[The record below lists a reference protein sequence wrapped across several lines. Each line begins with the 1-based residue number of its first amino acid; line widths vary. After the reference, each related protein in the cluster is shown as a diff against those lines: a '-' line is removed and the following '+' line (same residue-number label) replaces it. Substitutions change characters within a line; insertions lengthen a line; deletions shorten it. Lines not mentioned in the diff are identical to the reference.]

1 MPEAPALQ
9 KLKIGGQA
17 FLQAPQPVLAR
28 ALEGGPLAQTR
39 LFVFGRITAVLSHA
53 GITEMM
59 KDAER
64 FTVDA
69 RNAGHKSALGMP
81 FLPRSLKLLAENLLT
96 LDEPHHTRLRRLA
109 DAPFRRAAIEGM
121 RPAVGAQCARLLDE
135 MAASSNTDLISGLCR
150 PLPVQVICDLLGLS
164 DARRDRLARVF
175 AGFSGGSTLE
185 IFRAATKIGWM
196 QRELR
201 EEFALAR
208 TAPRPG
214 LIADL
219 VHAEAEGGRLSEDE
233 LLSLVFVLFAAGHET
248 TTHFISSS
256 VWTILTEPGARD
268 AIAAMDADALSVA
281 VDELMR
287 FSGPVQFTKPR
298 YARED
303 TVFLGHPIKR
313 GKLVMALLAAGNLD
327 PAAFE
332 DPLTLNLA
340 RRPNR
345 HLSWGW
351 GPHLCLG
358 MHLAKAECEI
368 ALRQILERWPGV
380 EIDGDPA
387 ALKWSQRPGVR
398 GLARLPLQLK
408 S

>member
-1 MPEAPALQ
+1 MPPAPALQ
-9 KLKIGGQA
+9 KLKLGGQA
-17 FLQAPQPVLAR
+17 FLRAPQPSLAR
-28 ALEGGPLAQTR
+28 ALAAGPLAQTR
-39 LFVFGRITAVLSHA
+39 LLGVGKVTAVLSHA
-53 GITEMM
+53 GITDMM

-69 RNAGHKSALGMP
+69 RNAGHSSALGLP
-81 FLPRSLKLLAENLLT
+81 FLPKSLKLLAENLLT

-109 DAPFRRAAIEGM
+109 DAPFRRAATEGM
-121 RPAVGAQCARLLDE
+121 RPAVEAGCARLLEE
-135 MAASSNTDLISGLCR
+135 MARTGNTDLVAGLCR

-164 DARRDRLARVF
+164 EARRTALIEVF
-175 AGFSGGSTLE
+175 SGFSGGSTLE
-185 IFRAATKIGWM
+185 TLGVLMKTGWVQRA
-196 QRELR
+196 LR
-201 EEFALAR
+201 AEFAEAR

-214 LIADL
+214 LISEL
-219 VHAEAEGGRLSEDE
+219 VHAESEAGRLSEDE
-233 LLSLVFVLFAAGHET
+233 FVSLVFVLFAAGYET

-256 VWTILTEPGARD
+256 VWTMLTQPGARD
-268 AIAAMDADALSVA
+268 ALAAMDDAALSVA

-287 FSGPVQFTKPR
+287 FSGPVQFTRPR

-303 TVFLGHPIKR
+303 TVFLGHPIAR
-313 GKLVMALLAAGNLD
+313 GKPVMAMLAAGNLD
-327 PAAFE
+327 PAAF
-332 DPLTLNLA
+332 DAPLTLNLA

-345 HLSWGW
+345 HLGWGW

-368 ALRQILERWPGV
+368 ALRQILSRWPGV

>member
-9 KLKIGGQA
+9 KLEIGGQG

-59 KDAER
+59 KDADR

-81 FLPRSLKLLAENLLT
+81 FLPKSLKLLAENLLT

-121 RPAVGAQCARLLDE
+121 RAAVDAQCTRLLDE
-135 MAASSNTDLISGLCR
+135 MVASGNTDLISGLCR

-208 TAPRPG
+208 VSPCPG

-256 VWTILTEPGARD
+256 VWTMLREPGARD

>member
-1 MPEAPALQ
+1 MSEVPALQ
-9 KLKIGGQA
+9 KLRFSGQA
-17 FLQAPQPVLAR
+17 FLRAPQPHLAR
-28 ALEGGPLAQTR
+28 ALEAGPLAETR
-39 LFVFGRITAVLSHA
+39 VLMFGQITAVLSHA
-53 GITEMM
+53 GITDMM
-59 KDAER
+59 KDADR
-64 FTVDA
+64 FVVDA

-81 FLPRSLKLLAENLLT
+81 FLPKSLKLLAENLLT
-96 LDEPHHTRLRRLA
+96 LDEPRHTRLRRLA
-109 DAPFRRAAIEGM
+109 DAPFRRAAIEGL
-121 RPAVGAQCARLLDE
+121 RASVEAQCARLLDE
-135 MAASSNTDLISGLCR
+135 MARSGNTDLISGLCR
-150 PLPVQVICDLLGLS
+150 PLPIQVICDLLGLS
-164 DARRDRLARVF
+164 ETRRTRLAKVF
-175 AGFSGGSTLE
+175 SGFSGGGALETL
-185 IFRAATKIGWM
+185 AAASKIGWM

-201 EEFALAR
+201 TEFDEAR
-208 TAPRPG
+208 RSPRPG
-214 LIADL
+214 LIAEL
-219 VHAEAEGGRLSEDE
+219 VHAEAEEGRLTEDE

-256 VWTILTEPGARD
+256 VWTMLTEPGARD
-268 AIAAMDADALSVA
+268 AIAAMDDDALSVA

-303 TVFLGHPIKR
+303 TVFLGHPIAR
-313 GKLVMALLAAGNLD
+313 GKMVMALLAAGNLD

-351 GPHLCLG
+351 GPHICLG

-380 EIDGDPA
+380 EIAGDPA
-387 ALKWSQRPGVR
+387 TLKWSQRPGVR
-398 GLARLPLQLK
+398 GLARMPLQLK

>member
-1 MPEAPALQ
+1 MPEATALQ
-9 KLKIGGQA
+9 KLKIGGQG

-59 KDAER
+59 KDADR

-81 FLPRSLKLLAENLLT
+81 FLPKSLKLLAENLLT

-121 RPAVGAQCARLLDE
+121 RPAVEAQCARLLDE
-135 MAASSNTDLISGLCR
+135 MVATSNTDLISGLCR

-185 IFRAATKIGWM
+185 IFRAASKIGWM

-208 TAPRPG
+208 VSPRPG
-214 LIADL
+214 LIAEL

-256 VWTILTEPGARD
+256 VWTMLTEPGARD

-303 TVFLGHPIKR
+303 TVFLGHPIQR

-327 PAAFE
+327 PAAFD

-380 EIDGDPA
+380 AIDGDPA

>member
-1 MPEAPALQ
+1 MPAAPALQ
-9 KLKIGGQA
+9 NLKIGGQA
-17 FLQAPQPVLAR
+17 FLRAPQPVLAR
-28 ALEGGPLAQTR
+28 ALAAGPLAQTR

-59 KDAER
+59 KDTER
-64 FTVDA
+64 FVVDA

-81 FLPRSLKLLAENLLT
+81 FLPKSLKLLAENLLT

-121 RPAVGAQCARLLDE
+121 RPSVEAQCARLLDE
-135 MAASSNTDLISGLCR
+135 MAATGNTDLVSGLCR

-164 DARRDRLARVF
+164 EERRDRLARVF

-185 IFRAATKIGWM
+185 IFRAASKIGWM

-256 VWTILTEPGARD
+256 VWTMLTEPGARD
-268 AIAAMDADALSVA
+268 AIAAMDGEALSVA

-327 PAAFE
+327 PAAFD

-398 GLARLPLQLK
+398 GLARMPLQLK

>member
-1 MPEAPALQ
+1 MPAAPALQ
-9 KLKIGGQA
+9 KLKTGGQA
-17 FLQAPQPVLAR
+17 FLRAPQPHLAR
-28 ALEGGPLAQTR
+28 ALAGGPLAETR
-39 LFVFGRITAVLSHA
+39 LLVFGRITAVLSHA

-81 FLPRSLKLLAENLLT
+81 FLPKSLKLLAENLLT
-96 LDEPHHTRLRRLA
+96 LDEPHHTRLRRQA

-121 RPAVGAQCARLLDE
+121 RPAVEAQCARLLDE
-135 MAASSNTDLISGLCR
+135 MVATGNTDLVSGLCR

-164 DARRDRLARVF
+164 QERRDRLARVF

-185 IFRAATKIGWM
+185 IFRAASKIGWM

-208 TAPRPG
+208 TSPRPG
-214 LIADL
+214 LIAEL

-256 VWTILTEPGARD
+256 VWTMLTEPGARD
-268 AIAAMDADALSVA
+268 AIAALDADALSVA

-327 PAAFE
+327 PAAFD

-345 HLSWGW
+345 HLGWGW

-398 GLARLPLQLK
+398 GLARMPLRLN

>member
-1 MPEAPALQ
+1 MPQAPALQ
-9 KLKIGGQA
+9 KLKLGGQD
-17 FLQAPQPVLAR
+17 FLRAPHALLAG
-28 ALEGGPLAQTR
+28 ALEAGPLAQTR
-39 LFVFGRITAVLSHA
+39 LLVFGRITAVLSHA

-69 RNAGHKSALGMP
+69 RNAGHSSALGMP
-81 FLPRSLKLLAENLLT
+81 FLPKSLKLLAENLLT

-121 RPAVGAQCARLLDE
+121 RPAVEAQCARLLDE
-135 MAASSNTDLISGLCR
+135 MARSGNTDLVSGLAR
-150 PLPVQVICDLLGLS
+150 PLPIQVICDLLGLS
-164 DARRDRLARVF
+164 DARREGLVRVF
-175 AGFSGGSTLE
+175 SGFSGAGTLE
-185 IFRAATKIGWM
+185 AIGVLMKTGWV
-196 QRELR
+196 QSELR
-201 EEFALAR
+201 QEFADVRA
-208 TAPRPG
+208 APRPG
-214 LIADL
+214 LISEL
-219 VHAEAEGGRLSEDE
+219 VHAESEEGRLTEDE
-233 LLSLVFVLFAAGHET
+233 LLSMVFILFAAGHET

-256 VWTILTEPGARD
+256 VWTMLMQPGARE
-268 AIAAMDADALSVA
+268 AIAAMDGEALSVA

-303 TVFLGHPIKR
+303 TEFLGHSIKR
-313 GKLVMALLAAGNLD
+313 GKPVLALLAAGNLD
-327 PAAFE
+327 PAAF
-332 DPLTLNLA
+332 DAPLTLNLA

-368 ALRQILERWPGV
+368 ALRQILARWPGV
-380 EIDGDPA
+380 EIDGDPLD
-387 ALKWSQRPGVR
+387 LKWSQRPGVR

>member
-1 MPEAPALQ
+1 MPEATALQ
-9 KLKIGGQA
+9 KLKIGGQG
-17 FLQAPQPVLAR
+17 FLRAPQPHLAR

-59 KDAER
+59 KDTDR

-81 FLPRSLKLLAENLLT
+81 FLPKSLKLLAENLLT

-121 RPAVGAQCARLLDE
+121 RPAVEAQCARLLDE
-135 MAASSNTDLISGLCR
+135 MAATSNTDLISGLCR

-164 DARRDRLARVF
+164 EARRDRLARVF

-185 IFRAATKIGWM
+185 IFRAASKIGWM

-208 TAPRPG
+208 VSPRPG
-214 LIADL
+214 LIAEL

-256 VWTILTEPGARD
+256 VWTMLTEPGARD
-268 AIAAMDADALSVA
+268 AIAAMDAEALSVA

-303 TVFLGHPIKR
+303 TVFLGHPIQR

-327 PAAFE
+327 PAAFD

-380 EIDGDPA
+380 AINGDPA